1 MAKHHQREERP
12 KYSNNDTSIS
22 LPHSPEAEKATIGA
36 LLSEKTAI
44 YEVMDFLKPGMFYDE
59 QLNEIYSVILEIESR
74 SDVDL
79 ITVYEGLKKRKSK
92 VEVYQLAELSDII
105 TSAIHIKTHAMVV
118 FQDYMRRMLIMKCAQ
133 TLNDSND
140 MSVDVDDLISNHIYE
155 VENLSDVTDVGV
167 TISIDKLAVEAYKEY
182 QEREKRAKD
191 GQTVGIHT
199 GLNKLDNV
207 LHGFQRGAVYV
218 MAARPGMG
226 KTAFLLNCAR
236 RTADKGNNVL
246 IFSLEMPKVALMNR
260 MAIAHSGINS
270 EAFKEGR
277 LSQDEHII
285 LAESL
290 ENLSKLPISINDTAS
305 ISIQQIRSQAKK
317 MKRKGKCDIIMIDY
331 LQLIDMHQLKGKT
344 TNDEVSACSRAIKI
358 MAKDLNVPVI
368 LLSQLNRSVES
379 RADKVPLLSDLRDSG
394 AIEQDAD
401 AVLFIHRP
409 SYYDNNAD
417 RNSGQIMIEKN
428 REGRTGIIP
437 FWVDDAITNFKDQA
451 PTGSNPSG
459 YATPGYK
466 EDPAEPQLKQQPL
479 PF

>member
-1 MAKHHQREERP
+1 M
-12 KYSNNDTSIS
+12 S
-22 LPHSPEAEKATIGA
+22 LQHNPEAEKATIGA
-36 LLSEKTAI
+36 LLLEKTAV
-44 YEVMDFLKPGMFYDE
+44 YEVMDFLKPGMFYDKD
-59 QLNEIYSVILEIESR
+59 LDEIYSVILEVEST

-79 ITVYEGLKKRKSK
+79 ITVFEGLKKRNSK
-92 VEVYQLAELSDII
+92 VDISLLADLSSEI
-105 TSAIHIKTHAMVV
+105 TSAIHIKTHAMIV
-118 FQDYMRRMLIMKCAQ
+118 FQDYMRRMLMMKCAQ
-133 TLNDSND
+133 TLNDSKD

-155 VENLSDVTDVGV
+155 VENLSDITDVGV

-182 QEREKRAKD
+182 QEREKRAKE
-191 GQTVGIHT
+191 GHPVGIHT
-199 GLNKLDNV
+199 GLKKLDNV
-207 LHGFQRGAVYV
+207 LHGFQKGCVYV
-218 MAARPGMG
+218 LAARPGMG

-236 RTADKGNNVL
+236 KTAEKGNNVL

-277 LSQDEHII
+277 LSQEEYIS

-290 ENLSKLPISINDTAS
+290 EQLSQLPISINDTAS
-305 ISIQQIRSQAKK
+305 ISVQQIRSQAKK

-409 SYYDNNAD
+409 SYYDDNAD
-417 RNSGQIMIEKN
+417 RNLGQIMIEKN
-428 REGRTGIIP
+428 REGRTGNID
-437 FWVDDAITNFKDQA
+437 FWVDDCITNFKDEA
-451 PTGSNPSG
+451 PSG
-459 YATPGYK
+459 SYSNSYRSHYEVEEETP
-466 EDPAEPQLKQQPL
+466 
-479 PF
+479 F

>member
-1 MAKHHQREERP
+1 MAKQRSQQAVQG
-12 KYSNNDTSIS
+12 KNSINDTYVM
-22 LPHSPEAEKATIGA
+22 PHSPEAEKATIGA

-44 YEVMDFLKPGMFYDE
+44 YEVMDFLKPDMFYDE
-59 QLNEIYSVILEIESR
+59 HLNEIYSVILEIESH

-79 ITVYEGLKKRKSK
+79 ITVSEGLKKRKSK
-92 VEVYQLAELSDII
+92 VEVYQLAELSDIT
-105 TSAIHIKTHAMVV
+105 TSAIHIKTHAMIV
-118 FQDYMRRMLIMKCAQ
+118 FQDYMRRMLMMKCAQ
-133 TLNDSND
+133 TLNDSKD

-155 VENLSDVTDVGV
+155 VENLSDITDVGV

-182 QEREKRAKD
+182 QEREKRAKE
-191 GQTVGIHT
+191 GHPVGIHT
-199 GLNKLDNV
+199 GLKKLDNV
-207 LHGFQRGAVYV
+207 LHGFQKGCVYV
-218 MAARPGMG
+218 LAARPGMG

-236 RTADKGNNVL
+236 KTAEKGNNVL

-277 LSQDEHII
+277 LSQEEYIS

-290 ENLSKLPISINDTAS
+290 EQLSQLPISINDTAS
-305 ISIQQIRSQAKK
+305 ISVQQIRSQAKK
-317 MKRKGKCDIIMIDY
+317 MKRKGKCDLIMIDY

-409 SYYDNNAD
+409 SYYDDNAD
-417 RNSGQIMIEKN
+417 RNLGQIMIEKN
-428 REGRTGIIP
+428 REGRTGNID
-437 FWVDDAITNFKDQA
+437 FWVDDCITNFKDEA
-451 PTGSNPSG
+451 PSG
-459 YATPGYK
+459 SYSNSYKSHYEVEEETP
-466 EDPAEPQLKQQPL
+466 
-479 PF
+479 F